1 MPISATD
8 IKFYG
13 STVMAEADGT
23 GSQGGAIQTAT
34 KVIFT
39 DITTTDNVTII
50 SSAAGDTTQ
59 TVTVT
64 GRNTTGAIVS
74 EVLSLNGT
82 SRVVGATNFER
93 IMKIVVN
100 AAHTG
105 TITVTRDNGA
115 TYTVIATLETGI
127 LQVRR
132 IFYNTSSDVVTGSN
146 RNYYEKIFI
155 KNEHA
160 TLSLLSATIK
170 EASDPTGNV
179 SFDLESTTG
188 GSNTSTNRVTA
199 PASGM
204 LGSFDSTDKAVP
216 STNLAAGTAI
226 GVWLKLSLIAG
237 SAPAKST
244 WTVNVAG
251 VTI

>member
-1 MPISATD
+1 MPIASTD
-8 IKFYG
+8 ILFYG
-13 STVMAEADGT
+13 SAVMAEADGT
-23 GSQGGAIQTAT
+23 GSQGGAISTST
-34 KVIFT
+34 KVVFS

-50 SSAAGDTTQ
+50 SSSAGDTTQ

-64 GRNTTGAIVS
+64 GRDATGAIVS

-100 AAHTG
+100 AAHAG

-127 LQVRR
+127 LQIRR
-132 IFYNTSSDVVTGSN
+132 VFYNTSSDVVTGST

-155 KNEHA
+155 KNTHA

-170 EASDPTGNV
+170 EASDPTGNIT
-179 SFDLESTTG
+179 FDLENAVNG
-188 GSNTSTNRVTA
+188 NNTSTNRITA
-199 PASGM
+199 PSLSM
-204 LGSFDSTDKAVP
+204 LGSFDNTDKAVP
-216 STNLAAGTAI
+216 STNLVAGAAI
-226 GVWLKLSLIAG
+226 GVWLKLTLIAG

-251 VTI
+251 VTV